1 MSRGHR
7 AAVPWSG
14 AGDVGAIFALSY
26 FPPVAVLAV
35 GIPIALAVRL
45 LAWAAGAL

>member
-7 AAVPWSG
+7 VAALWSA
-14 AGDVGAIFALSY
+14 AGDVGAILALSY
-26 FPPVAVLAV
+26 FVPVAVLAV

-45 LAWAAGAL
+45 MAWAAGAL